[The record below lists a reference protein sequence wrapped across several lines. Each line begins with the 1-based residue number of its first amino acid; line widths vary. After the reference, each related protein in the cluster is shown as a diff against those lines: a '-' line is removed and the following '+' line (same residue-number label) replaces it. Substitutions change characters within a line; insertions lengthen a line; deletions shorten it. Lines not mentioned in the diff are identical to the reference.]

1 MRIILASQSPRR
13 RALLKGMGLEFTV
26 SAPEVDESAYEGLH
40 VRELVK
46 ILSLI
51 KAEAVAAGPED
62 IVIAADTVVVEDGVI
77 LGKPKNEAQA
87 VEMLTALS
95 GRQHEVFTGVTV
107 KQNGR
112 SVTEMETTMVAFRT
126 LTPEEI
132 RRYVRTGEPMD
143 KAGAYGIQGYGA
155 MLVEGIRGDYPNVVG
170 LPVQR
175 LYRMLRGF
183 GVDCLALA
191 AGKGSA

>member
-13 RALLKGMGLEFTV
+13 RALLAGMGLEFTV
-26 SAPEVDESAYEGLH
+26 SVPEVDESAYGGLH
-40 VRELVK
+40 ARELVK
-46 ILSLI
+46 VLSRA
-51 KAEAVAAGPED
+51 KAEAVPAEPED

-77 LGKPKNEAQA
+77 LGKPKSEDQA
-87 VEMLTALS
+87 VEMLTAFS

-107 KQNGR
+107 KQNDR
-112 SVTEMETTMVAFRT
+112 SVTEVETTMVAFRT
-126 LTPEEI
+126 LTQEEI

-175 LYRMLRGF
+175 LCRMLLGF